1 MKIKL
6 LIKIIAGI
14 AISTA
19 TLNVY
24 SAVEASSDK
33 YSCQAVNGVYG
44 IYSRTERSNIGLL
57 KITRDVSQDWS
68 IPDRCQEIAQ
78 RFQRFYDN
86 GILRKIGTG
95 EVNQEPVLCATVQES
110 ESCNTEN
117 VLLTLPPG
125 SDPIEAARIL
135 LDTRGLAS
143 GRVIEVNGKEGKLE
157 NYVDGRAYYDLEVLE
172 KLILE
177 SANGD
182 RLISN

>member
-19 TLNVY
+19 TLNLY

-44 IYSRTERSNIGLL
+44 VYLRTTRGNIRIL
-57 KITRDVSQDWS
+57 KVTRDVSQDWS

-78 RFQRFYDN
+78 RFQRFDDN
-86 GILRKIGTG
+86 GILRNIATD
-95 EVNQEPVLCATVQES
+95 EVNQQPVLCATIEKT
-110 ESCNTEN
+110 ESCNPEN
-117 VLLTLPPG
+117 VLITLPPN
-125 SDPIEAARIL
+125 SDPTESARIL

-143 GRVIEVNGKEGKLE
+143 GRVIEVNGNEGKLE
-157 NYVDGRAYYDLEVLE
+157 HYVDGRTYYNLEVLE

-177 SANGD
+177 SENSD